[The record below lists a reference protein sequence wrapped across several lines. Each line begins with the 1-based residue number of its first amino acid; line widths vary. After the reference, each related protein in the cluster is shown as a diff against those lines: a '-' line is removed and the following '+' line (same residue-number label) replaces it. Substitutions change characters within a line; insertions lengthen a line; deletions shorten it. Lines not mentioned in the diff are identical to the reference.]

1 MEHALFT
8 EISLVVVVAFL
19 IASLLRLLKQPLIIA
34 YIISGLILGPYVF
47 DIIQSQEILSA
58 VSHIGVALLLFIV
71 GLKLNPKEIRDV
83 GRPAVTI
90 GIGQVM
96 LTTIFGFALAQV
108 FGYVPSTAI
117 YIALAMTLSSTIVI
131 LKVISDKQDTDTLY
145 AKISIGFLLV
155 QDIIAAGLLV
165 YIVSVDGS
173 ESILVSMTES
183 IAWLAAV
190 GGVLAVVSNYLLPKV
205 SGFLARSQEY
215 LFIFALAWGLGV
227 STLVATAGL
236 SLEIGALL
244 AGVLLSTQLYAKE
257 ISNRLRPL
265 RDFFVLFFFIT
276 LGSGLHL
283 GSIGTV
289 FVPAVVF
296 SLFVLVGNPLI
307 IMTLARYSGYTKR
320 TSFKSAMT
328 AGQVSEFSLIFI
340 LLAADFG
347 HVDES
352 IVTLVTLTALITIA
366 GSTYM
371 MRYDDTLYNIFSGWL
386 DMFAWERRRQT
397 AHVTSPDIYL
407 FGYAR
412 YGRRFTRFFADR
424 PVDFIVVDYD
434 PEKITELQ
442 EKHVGHVYGDVTDPE
457 LLGDIQAGRA
467 DVVISTISDFS
478 TNVHLVRY
486 LKGIDEDIVVVVYS
500 ERPKQA
506 AKLYKNGASYV
517 IMPHFLGG
525 DAVLDML
532 KDQPVEESNFLPKRD
547 NHLRF
552 LQQQLD
558 QS

>member
-1 MEHALFT
+1 MEHTLFT

-19 IASLLRLLKQPLIIA
+19 VASLLRLLKQPLIIA
-34 YIISGLILGPYVF
+34 YIISGLLLGPYVL
-47 DIIQSQEILSA
+47 DIIQSQEVLNA

-83 GRPAVTI
+83 GRPAATI
-90 GIGQVM
+90 GIGQVI
-96 LTTIFGFALAQV
+96 LTTIFGFVLAQA

-165 YIVSVDGS
+165 YVASVDGS
-173 ESILVSMTES
+173 ESILFSMTES

-190 GGVLAVVSNYLLPKV
+190 GSLLAVISNYLLPKL
-205 SGFLARSQEY
+205 SSFFARSQEY

-283 GSIGTV
+283 GSIGSV

-296 SLFVLVGNPLI
+296 SLFVLVGNPLVV
-307 IMTLARYSGYTKR
+307 MALARYFGYTKQ

-340 LLAADFG
+340 LLAAEFG
-347 HVDES
+347 HVGED

-371 MRYDDTLYNIFSGWL
+371 MRYDDRLYDMVSGWL
-386 DMFAWERRRQT
+386 DMFAWEGGRQT
-397 AHVTSPDIYL
+397 TYVTSPDIYL

-412 YGRRFTRFFADR
+412 HGRRFTRFFADH
-424 PVDFIVVDYD
+424 PAEFVVVDYD
-434 PEKITELQ
+434 PKKTSQLDN
-442 EKHVGHVYGDVTDPE
+442 KHVDHVYGDVTDPE
-457 LLGDIQAGRA
+457 LLSDIHAGRA

-478 TNVHLVRY
+478 TNVYLIRHL
-486 LKGIDEDIVVVVYS
+486 KSIDEDIVVVVYAEQS
-500 ERPKQA
+500 KQA
-506 AKLYKNGASYV
+506 AKLYENGASYV

-532 KDQPVEESNFLPKRD
+532 KDQPVEESNFLPRRD

-558 QS
+558 WS